1 MNKTTLAI
9 KNMVCNRCIRVV
21 KEELQQLGHN
31 IDQIK
36 LGRVVLQGN
45 IDHNQRSAIQAVL
58 QKNGFEILESQQ
70 AQLVESVKNIIIEHI
85 YHKKEKPSSVNFSN
99 FLAQETGTNYFN
111 LSKLFSSLEGI
122 TIEKYIILQKIERVK
137 ELLIYGE
144 KNLSEI
150 AFEQEYSSVSHLSG
164 QFKKVTGLSPTAFL
178 KLTGPPRKPLDEIQ

>member
-31 IDQIK
+31 IDQIN
-36 LGRVVLQGN
+36 LGRVVLQGK
-45 IDHNQRSAIQAVL
+45 IDRSQWSAIQTIL

-150 AFEQEYSSVSHLSG
+150 AFELEYSSTSHLSS
-164 QFKKVTGLSPTAFL
+164 QFKKATGLSPTAFL

>member
-45 IDHNQRSAIQAVL
+45 IDRSQWSAIQAIL

-85 YHKKEKPSSVNFSN
+85 YHTKEKPSSVNFSN

-144 KNLSEI
+144 KNLGEI
-150 AFEQEYSSVSHLSG
+150 AFELEYSSTSHLSS
-164 QFKKVTGLSPTAFL
+164 QFKKATGLSPTAFL